1 MSTAEA
7 AADMFKNHDHAFASR
22 PPSAAAEKLF
32 YGARNISFA
41 PYGDGWRRAKKL
53 AVVHLLSPRR
63 AASFAPARAAEAAAL
78 VARVR
83 PAAAT
88 GQAVLL
94 RELLYSYT
102 NAVVT
107 RVAAGSGSGGATAER
122 FRKMMADTSVLIAGF
137 QGVDLL
143 PAAVGWVVRRVTGL
157 DRKLD
162 DMAEESDRFLSE
174 IVEGHTE
181 EKAEGEE
188 EDFVDV
194 LLRLRKE
201 GTSGLDL
208 TEDHIK
214 AIVKDVMG
222 AATDTSF
229 VTLEWIMAEL
239 VRNPRVMA
247 KLQDEIRRVTDSKPT
262 VVEDDLSK
270 MGYLKAVV
278 KEVLRLH
285 PPAPLLVPRESTTP
299 ATVQGYSIPA
309 KTIVFINVWAIGRD
323 PAAWDAPGDFLPERF
338 VGSSVDFRGNDH
350 QLIPFGAGRRMCP
363 GINFALPGLE
373 MALAS
378 LLYHFDW
385 ELPHGAEAREE
396 IDMSEAPGL
405 TTPPKN
411 PLRLVPRCKTPDR

>member
-1 MSTAEA
+1 MSPYIAIVAALLVAVVFAIIKNHGSGKLPPSPPSLPFIGHLHLTGRLPHRSLDALHRRYGSLLFLRLGRAGALVVSTAEA

-214 AIVKDVMG
+214 AIVK
-222 AATDTSF
+222 
-229 VTLEWIMAEL
+229 VTKI
-239 VRNPRVMA
+239 P
-247 KLQDEIRRVTDSKPT
+247 
-262 VVEDDLSK
+262 
-270 MGYLKAVV
+270 
-278 KEVLRLH
+278 H
-285 PPAPLLVPRESTTP
+285 LLP
-299 ATVQGYSIPA
+299 
-309 KTIVFINVWAIGRD
+309 
-323 PAAWDAPGDFLPERF
+323 
-338 VGSSVDFRGNDH
+338 
-350 QLIPFGAGRRMCP
+350 
-363 GINFALPGLE
+363 
-373 MALAS
+373 
-378 LLYHFDW
+378 
-385 ELPHGAEAREE
+385 
-396 IDMSEAPGL
+396 
-405 TTPPKN
+405 
-411 PLRLVPRCKTPDR
+411 